1 MCWTHTIRYML
12 FYTNNILRTYNTY
25 SNRLCPPHNLPW
37 ITKLHHTYCAAHL
50 LIIMFIYICTHQIG
64 EKIERKNYNC
74 WPLANLS
81 FNGQWDK
88 GVLKTVKPTL
98 KNSEASSRGKK
109 LVLGVK
115 DMSGIWNNFLSRSN
129 NCFFKKSLKCGMQ
142 LNSHTFHGSLCSLCN
157 LGFQVYTKIA
167 KPGWDAISKNALD
180 CSMIKEKQRFLVN
193 SKDPQPRKENIIAV
207 GP

>member
-1 MCWTHTIRYML
+1 
-12 FYTNNILRTYNTY
+12 
-25 SNRLCPPHNLPW
+25 
-37 ITKLHHTYCAAHL
+37 
-50 LIIMFIYICTHQIG
+50 MFIYICTHQIG

-81 FNGQWDK
+81 FNGQWDE

-115 DMSGIWNNFLSRSN
+115 DMSGIWNIFLSLSN
-129 NCFFKKSLKCGMQ
+129 NRFFKKSLKCGMQ
-142 LNSHTFHGSLCSLCN
+142 LNSHTFHGSLCN

-180 CSMIKEKQRFLVN
+180 YSMIKEKQHYLVN
-193 SKDPQPRKENIIAV
+193 TKDPQPMKENTIAV